1 MAASNTL
8 KARKGEPSLRFQNK
22 KISARATALAL
33 VLGVIGVLVAALP
46 ASASTITSFTPTCG
60 ASGATITITGAGFT
74 GMTDVLFNGTSSTGE
89 VFGSDTSVTATVPGG
104 ATAGPITVETP
115 AADTASTVNFIPA
128 TAGVPTITSF
138 TPTTGSPGSS
148 VVITGTNFGCTTS
161 VMFNTTAA
169 TTFLVNSATQ
179 ITATVPT
186 GATTGP
192 LHVTTSPGGGTANST
207 TNFTVVTG
215 PSITSFT
222 PTSGPVGTTV
232 TITGTNLTGVTAV
245 KFNGTTAVFTTSTA
259 TSVTATVPSGAT
271 TGKITVTTPGGTAT
285 STTDFTVGSTV
296 KKHKRSV
303 SLQLKGQLTAT
314 GTVKVA
320 DGFNACRSNV
330 SVKIQH
336 LKNGVWKTVG
346 SDKTSGNGKYSKN
359 IEDKNGKY
367 RAMVGKKTLNGG
379 DDVCVKDTSPTVKH
393 THH

>member
-1 MAASNTL
+1 M
-8 KARKGEPSLRFQNK
+8 KV
-22 KISARATALAL
+22 SARATALAL
-33 VLGVIGVLVAALP
+33 ALGVTAVLVTALP

-60 ASGATITITGAGFT
+60 VTGTVVNITGAGFT

-89 VFGSDTSVTATVPGG
+89 AFVDDAHVTATVPAG

-115 AADTASTVNFIPA
+115 AADTASTANFIPGA
-128 TAGVPTITSF
+128 AGVPTISSF
-138 TPTTGSPGSS
+138 SPTTGAVGSS
-148 VVITGTNFGCTTS
+148 VVIAGTNFGCTTS

-169 TTFLVNSATQ
+169 TTYVVNSATQ
-179 ITATVPT
+179 ITATVPV

-192 LHVTTSPGGGTANST
+192 LHVTTTGGGPANST

-285 STTDFTVGSTV
+285 SATDFTVGSTV
-296 KKHKRSV
+296 TKHHRSV
-303 SLQLKGQLTAT
+303 TLNLKGQLTAT

-336 LKNGVWKTVG
+336 LKNGIWKTVG

>member
-1 MAASNTL
+1 M
-8 KARKGEPSLRFQNK
+8 KV
-22 KISARATALAL
+22 SARATALAL
-33 VLGVIGVLVAALP
+33 ALGVTAVLVTALP

-60 ASGATITITGAGFT
+60 VTGAVINITGAGFT
-74 GMTDVLFNGTSSTGE
+74 GMSDVLFNGTSSTGE
-89 VFGSDTSVTATVPGG
+89 VFVDDAHVTATVPAA
-104 ATAGPITVETP
+104 ATTGPITVVTP
-115 AADTASTVNFIPA
+115 AINTPSTVNFVPA
-128 TAGVPTITSF
+128 AVGVPTITSF
-138 TPTTGSPGSS
+138 SPTTGSAGSS

-285 STTDFTVGSTV
+285 SATDFTVGSTV
-296 KKHKRSV
+296 TKHHRSV
-303 SLQLKGQLTAT
+303 TLNLKGQLTAT
-314 GTVKVA
+314 GKVTVA
-320 DGFNACRSNV
+320 DGFNACRSGV
-330 SVKIQH
+330 TVKIQR

-346 SDKTSGNGKYSKN
+346 SDQTSGNGKYSKN
-359 IEDKNGKY
+359 IEDKSGKY
-367 RAMVGKKTLNGG
+367 RALAKKKTLNGG
-379 DDVCVKDTSPTVKH
+379 DDICVADTSPTV
-393 THH
+393 HHSHH